1 MVYCRRRL
9 SSLVYGLFLFFG
21 THGLFLFRILY
32 RQSFFYISI
41 LILVLVLVL
50 VYYMPDAWKITA
62 RLHALA
68 FEIANEGTA
77 PINRDEL
84 C

>member
-1 MVYCRRRL
+1 MVY
-9 SSLVYGLFLFFG
+9 
-21 THGLFLFRILY
+21 
-32 RQSFFYISI
+32 FYFSAHTVCFCLGFCTGKAFSI
-41 LILVLVLVL
+41 LVFGLY
-50 VYYMPDAWKITA
+50 VYNLCPTMPDAWKITA